1 MAVIESIKVGAV
13 ANDRTGDPLRDSMQK
28 VNRNFAALNAALDE
42 VFKPGQLPSGVDL
55 NTYVTSGLFHQST
68 NAGAAAG
75 QNYPVAT
82 AGVLEVFAPSAAFV
96 YQFYTQ
102 YRTGSDSRAFWR
114 TFYSGIWTGWTE
126 SATLSN
132 AFPYSGSMAAGQDLN
147 SAAYLVRGY
156 WVVTSGTIAAGGSNF
171 PVAQSGTLLVLC
183 PYAPSFTGSATTAVT
198 QVYFA
203 APSNK
208 SYSRSLVGGSW
219 SPWVASLDTTV
230 IGAANGVAGL
240 GADGKMLRS
249 QQPLMYAVPLG
260 DGTNAND
267 VTDPGSYYINSD
279 AHASAANNWPIA
291 VAGTLV
297 VETAE
302 ANNRQVT
309 QTYTT
314 RNGTGGAIRTF
325 KRVRF
330 GTSLTWGLWQE
341 LARSLDTIT
350 VSALTA
356 ATDANS
362 LVAVNN
368 VYTWTS
374 GAVVTS
380 GTNWPSLVAG
390 AVGRGHLEVT
400 AYSATTV
407 FQRLTLPQ
415 ASASHPLIFER
426 YGVVGGTWY
435 DWRIAGPISSTAVM
449 PTANHGDVY
458 VDGDGWYTWGTA
470 AYVRASTAKVLP
482 TTAHDLNTYTVPGPY
497 WQNQS
502 SAATLANNYPADNI
516 TCFLEV
522 QNFGNATL
530 QEMSTRTSPF
540 RKWWRMQTAASTWSV
555 WKEVADMGSAMT
567 HVFITTATDAN
578 TLTSDNT
585 FYTWTASAS
594 LGANF
599 PAFSTNWPAAG
610 YMRVYYGAA
619 TQISQELTYLVTGQK
634 PRTFMRF
641 GNSST
646 GVWQPWKSTSAW
658 HAATGL
664 PTSDMGD
671 IYVDGDGWYR
681 WGGTAYA
688 RSDLSYQSISE
699 MTAAIFGRGQG
710 WADVT
715 ASRVIGS
722 TYTNTTGRP
731 ILVTVTGTLTGA
743 DGGFV
748 FTGDGQM
755 LSRPVWSG
763 AFTGGTV
770 GHTELI
776 RPGGTYSVGVS
787 NMNNLK
793 WSEYR

>member
-1 MAVIESIKVGAV
+1 MATLETIKIGAV
-13 ANDRTGDPLRDSMQK
+13 ANDRTGDPLRDAMQK
-28 VNRNFAALNAALDE
+28 ANRNFAALNAALDE

-82 AGVLEVFAPSAAFV
+82 AGLLEVFAPSTAFV

-102 YRTGSDSRAFWR
+102 YRTGNESRSFWR
-114 TFYSGIWTGWTE
+114 TNYNGVWSAWSESLTNTSGFVFYGGMPSTP
-126 SATLSN
+126 A
-132 AFPYSGSMAAGQDLN
+132 QDLN
-147 SAAYLVRGY
+147 TYTQRGMWAVGSSAVA
-156 WVVTSGTIAAGGSNF
+156 SSGSNF
-171 PVAQSGTLLVLC
+171 PIGQSGHLIVYSSGYVGGSPMT
-183 PYAPSFTGSATTAVT
+183 TGVV
-198 QVYFA
+198 QLYFA
-203 APSNK
+203 ANSNRMFF
-208 SYSRSLVGGSW
+208 RSLVNGVW
-219 SPWVASLDTTV
+219 SVWDETLRSST
-230 IGAANGVAGL
+230 IGAPSGVAGL
-240 GADGKMLRS
+240 GVDGKVIRTQL
-249 QQPLMYAVPLG
+249 PLMTATVISG
-260 DGTNAND
+260 GNAD
-267 VTDPGSYYINSD
+267 DFTDPGDYYINSD
-279 AHASAANNWPIA
+279 AVATATNNWPIQI
-291 VAGTLV
+291 AGTLNV
-297 VETAE
+297 VRAQEG
-302 ANNRQVT
+302 NLQVT

-314 RNGTGGAIRTF
+314 RNGTGGAVRTY

-341 LARSLDTIT
+341 SARAADTVT
-350 VSALTA
+350 MQVLTA
-356 ATDANS
+356 ASDANTLTS
-362 LVAVNN
+362 ANS
-368 VYTWTS
+368 VYTWTA
-374 GAVVTS
+374 GAVVS
-380 GTNWPSLVAG
+380 GGTNWPAIPSG
-390 AVGRGHLEVT
+390 AVGRGHLEVV
-400 AYSATTV
+400 AYSSTALY
-407 FQRLTLPQ
+407 QRLVLPQ
-415 ASASHPLIFER
+415 AADSHPLIFER
-426 YGVVGGTWY
+426 YGVIGGTWY
-435 DWRIAGPISSTAVM
+435 GWRIAGPISVSSQL
-449 PTANHGDVY
+449 PTADCGDVY
-458 VDGDGWYTWGTA
+458 VDGDGWYTWGGS
-470 AYVRASTAKVLP
+470 AYARAILAKVLP
-482 TTAHDLNTYTVPGPY
+482 GTAHDLNNYNIPGDY
-497 WQNQS
+497 WQQS
-502 SAATLANNYPADNI
+502 GQATTANNYPANGI
-516 TCFLEV
+516 TCFIKV
-522 QNFGNATL
+522 TAFGNAVL
-530 QEMSTRTSPF
+530 QQAFSRSNPQ
-540 RKWWRMQTAASTWSV
+540 RAWWRVQTGTSASWSA
-555 WKEVADMGSAMT
+555 WKEMADMASAMT

-641 GNSST
+641 GNSSS

-681 WGGTAYA
+681 WSGTAYA

-699 MTAAIFGRGQG
+699 MNAAIFGRGQA

-731 ILVTVTGTLTGA
+731 ILVNVTGTLAGA

-776 RPGGTYSVGVS
+776 RPGGTYSLGVS